1 MKARAIRGCSV
12 TTTCTLVSCVA
23 ATTSGA
29 TPGHMNPGGQGY
41 REQRARDRAD
51 ASARG

>member
-12 TTTCTLVSCVA
+12 TTCTLVSCVA

-29 TPGHMNPGGQGY
+29 TPGHVNPGGQGY
-41 REQRARDRAD
+41 RERRARDRAD